1 MRYESPNPSL
11 ERTSAGLARET
22 LKVIVASRA
31 KPLSVRSAQ
40 TLLPDR
46 GLRGRRV
53 MRTDSERPVEYARRL
68 YDDVRDWYNNADSK
82 AQVVLAIDGAFLAF
96 LTGAI
101 FAKPSDLKAVVG
113 MFSTWTWSLLALMTL
128 CLMASV
134 ISAICCLWSRT
145 YSAEELAGAVEAAQ
159 HPEGDSAQYA
169 PKEMWFPRWSPAL
182 RRGDSVPP
190 WKQSMALSRLR
201 RWPRKFRFSR
211 RTCERSIVP

>member
-1 MRYESPNPSL
+1 
-11 ERTSAGLARET
+11 
-22 LKVIVASRA
+22 
-31 KPLSVRSAQ
+31 
-40 TLLPDR
+40 
-46 GLRGRRV
+46 

-68 YDDVRDWYNNADSK
+68 YDDVRSWYNNADSK

-145 YSAEELAGAVEAAQ
+145 YSAEELQELVEAAQ

-169 PKEMWFPRWSPAL
+169 PKEMWFFQMVASL
-182 RRGDSVPP
+182 EERRFRATLEAVNGPFEIEAMASQIQVLSKNVRTKHRAVNAGFVLAATTLILFFFAGLSYLARSV
-190 WKQSMALSRLR
+190 
-201 RWPRKFRFSR
+201 
-211 RTCERSIVP
+211 